1 MSTLKEVAKKAN
13 VSITTVSRVINDPE
27 KVNTETRERVREAME
42 ALNFQPNRVAQRL
55 RGNKGRSRLLGL
67 IIPDIQNQFYSSIV
81 RGIEDMSYG
90 KDYAIILCNT
100 DENPEKEKFYLDVL
114 KSESVDGII
123 LPPIRQNG
131 NLIRELLEAKI
142 PVICFDRKLSSE
154 SIDTVIVDNEMGGY
168 MAASHLL
175 EAGHKKIAVITSSLQ
190 FTSFED
196 RLRGYENALVDSG
209 IEINEKLI
217 KKGDHRKSET
227 GKMLT
232 LQLLDQNPKPTA
244 IFVLNNQMALGAI
257 EAINE
262 RKLKIPDDISIVG
275 FDDIQWA
282 RVISP
287 SITVIRQ
294 PAYEMGRR
302 IAELFFQKVKDPERE
317 PVQIILQ
324 PKLIVRQS
332 TAPVQVAGTVD

>member
-27 KVNTETRERVREAME
+27 KVNSETRERVREAME

-209 IEINEKLI
+209 IEINENLI

-227 GKMLT
+227 GKQLA
-232 LQLLDQNPKPTA
+232 LELLDQDPKPTA

-332 TAPVQVAGTVD
+332 TAPVKVAGTVD